1 MSQVQ
6 CNFQID
12 QKPLQGKQLQTSMA
26 FMISNQ
32 VSATLFKVTSLEN
45 IQSISHALIS
55 MVLMNQITHARHSR
69 LKNTD
74 PKDTISLLQKHWN
87 NAGQL
92 NSQRSNT
99 VVDAF

>member
-6 CNFQID
+6 CNFHFD

-26 FMISNQ
+26 FMMSNQ
-32 VSATLFKVTSLEN
+32 VLATLFKVASLEN
-45 IQSISHALIS
+45 IQSISCALIS
-55 MVLMNQITHARHSR
+55 MVLINQITHACHSR

-74 PKDTISLLQKHWN
+74 PKDTISLLQKRWN

-92 NSQRSNT
+92 TSQQSNI
-99 VVDAF
+99 VVNAF